1 MYLKEYEV
9 PIPYDKGKIVIRNEQ
24 YVLLETERKYS
35 GETKNTRVKRI
46 MIGKVVPLF
55 GGMMYPNE
63 HYFELIP
70 NDVPTEIRDPFL
82 ARCERKHEI
91 AELKKDPERM
101 MQTVVKGIQFL
112 QNTGRK
118 IKMENKEEQKEEQF
132 WFITNAHDLEYVMK
146 VFGDLYNLME
156 VYTTRNPN
164 HILAAYKVEMF
175 NKILEELKLTMPE
188 HRILQQLELIRGPG
202 EESEEPGMTNSDVLM
217 LLTFY
222 KNCLKG

>member
-1 MYLKEYEV
+1 
-9 PIPYDKGKIVIRNEQ
+9 
-24 YVLLETERKYS
+24 
-35 GETKNTRVKRI
+35 
-46 MIGKVVPLF
+46 
-55 GGMMYPNE
+55 
-63 HYFELIP
+63 
-70 NDVPTEIRDPFL
+70 
-82 ARCERKHEI
+82 
-91 AELKKDPERM
+91 
-101 MQTVVKGIQFL
+101 
-112 QNTGRK
+112 
-118 IKMENKEEQKEEQF
+118 MENKEEQKEEQF

-164 HILAAYKVEMF
+164 HILAAYKVELF